1 MDTTAASDKI
11 SGAFQ
16 SASDANKVAREKL
29 IKGMKGVIGDAEH
42 WLKNAG
48 SEGGDDILALKEK
61 LGATL
66 HATKTDLLKLEMS
79 ALARTRLAAQESCT
93 YVKENPWKAAG
104 VGAAVGALVG
114 WLVLRK

>member
-1 MDTTAASDKI
+1 MDTTSASDKI

-16 SASDANKVAREKL
+16 SASEANKVAREKL

-48 SEGGDDILALKEK
+48 TEGGEDILAVKDK
-61 LGATL
+61 LEATL
-66 HATKTDLLKLEMS
+66 HATKTDLLKLEMNM
-79 ALARTRLAAQESCT
+79 LDRTRLAARASCV
-93 YVKENPWKAAG
+93 YVKDNPWKAAG
-104 VGAAVGALVG
+104 VGALVGGLVG

>member
-1 MDTTAASDKI
+1 MDRTSTSDKI
-11 SGAFQ
+11 TDAFQ

-42 WLKNAG
+42 WLKHAG
-48 SEGGDDILALKEK
+48 SEGGEDLLAVKEK
-61 LGATL
+61 LAATL
-66 HATKTDLLKLEMS
+66 QTTKNDLLKLEMNM
-79 ALARTRLAAQESCT
+79 LDRTRLAAQESCA
-93 YVKENPWKAAG
+93 YVKENPWKSAG